1 MCPPPPAPTS
11 PVAPATSPE
20 AESWAMPPSPPEL
33 RPLQLESLQESDLNL
48 VWETEKRAHAHPWS
62 LGNFRDSLQSGYPAH
77 LLVSPP
83 RPGEATTALTASGQV
98 LLGYLVAMKG
108 VDEVHLLNIT
118 VAPEHRRQ
126 GWARVMMQALA
137 AWATADGAD
146 CLWLEVRAHNEP
158 ALALYR
164 GFGFVT
170 MGLRKGYYPAGRH
183 TREDALVMSLPLRAP
198 LPLPTAP

>member
-1 MCPPPPAPTS
+1 MCQPSHPAHTS
-11 PVAPATSPE
+11 PVASAATPE
-20 AESWAMPPSPPEL
+20 TEGWALPPSAPEL
-33 RPLQLESLQESDLNL
+33 RPLQFETLLEGDLDL

-83 RPGEATTALTASGQV
+83 QRGEATTHLTASGQV

-137 AWATADGAD
+137 AWATADGAE

-158 ALALYR
+158 ALALYQ

-183 TREDALVMSLPLRAP
+183 AREDALVMSLPLRAP
-198 LPLPTAP
+198 PPPTTP